1 MKRQPD
7 RANPLD
13 AQPPPPRRG
22 GRWGRWGKWAAWFA
36 LASLIGLVCIAVA
49 VVVLQQPIDAL
60 ESAVETARRWRRIGV
75 MLQTLVAGVVLWR
88 WSAIA
93 RWCGR
98 RGIVRQNEVPVLQA
112 ARTKMAV
119 LLAVYLVPAGVGPAE
134 LLRQLGQ
141 IF

>member
-13 AQPPPPRRG
+13 AQPPAPRRG

-112 ARTKMAV
+112 ARTKVAV
-119 LLAVYLVPAGVGPAE
+119 LLAVYLVLAGVGPAE